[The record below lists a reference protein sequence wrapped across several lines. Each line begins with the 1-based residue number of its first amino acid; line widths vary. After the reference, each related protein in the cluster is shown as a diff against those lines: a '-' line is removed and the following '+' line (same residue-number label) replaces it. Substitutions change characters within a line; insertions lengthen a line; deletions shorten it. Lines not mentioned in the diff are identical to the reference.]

1 MRTNIDIN
9 DQLIAKAIKLSK
21 SKTKKQV
28 VELALESFIKSIM
41 RRQMLELKGNINWE
55 GDLKQMRTA

>member
-9 DQLIAKAIKLSK
+9 DQLIAKALKLSK

-28 VELALESFIKSIM
+28 VELALASFIKSIM
-41 RRQMLELKGNINWE
+41 RRQMLELKGNIDWE
-55 GDLKQMRTA
+55 GDLKQMRAV